1 MIQGNIL
8 KGTIMAEAK
17 TKRWREQRWLIDNI
31 IQANGIDWDQPRSNY
46 IAMPGG
52 PESNT
57 DMIGIRLRIRKY
69 ADAAPAFEAVA
80 RRREARAIEFERDG
94 ELVSARENYFIAATQ
109 WGAAQWPI
117 DETNEQNINYN
128 ARKRECYGKYAKLA
142 DHRVE
147 AVWVPLGDQKLP
159 AWLHLPYGYSGGRV
173 PAIINIPGMDSYKEI
188 GVSMYGDRWLN
199 RGIAV
204 LALDGPGQYESAVL
218 GVHFSMDRWKKTGTA
233 AYDWLAARPEI
244 DAGKIGMCG
253 NSFGSFFSTI
263 AASGE
268 PRLAAVA
275 VTATNLEPGAHTIF
289 EEASPTF
296 KTRFMWMSNFTD
308 EAAFDEFRKTITW
321 EGSAEKIKVPY
332 LALSGESDELCPL
345 RFAENMFKAMSCP
358 RQHVIYAD
366 CRHSLGGV
374 PSTTLGPHPQ
384 GFVANWMAA
393 RLAGKPLTSER
404 WYVDAGGRIAK
415 TPM

>member
-1 MIQGNIL
+1 
-8 KGTIMAEAK
+8 MAEAK

-31 IQANGIDWDQPRSNY
+31 IQANGMDWDQPRSNY
-46 IAMPGG
+46 IAGPGG
-52 PESNT
+52 VESNV
-57 DMIGIRLRIRKY
+57 DMIAIRARIRKY
-69 ADAAPAFEAVA
+69 ADAAPAFEAAA
-80 RRREARAIEFERDG
+80 RRREARAVESERDG
-94 ELVSARENYFIAATQ
+94 NLVSARENYFIAATQ

-117 DETNEQNINYN
+117 DETNQQNIDYN
-128 ARKRECYGKYAKLA
+128 TRKRECYLKYAKLA

-147 AVWVPLGDQKLP
+147 EAWVPIGGQKLP

-173 PAIINIPGMDSYKEI
+173 PAVINIPGMDSYKEI

-218 GVHFSMDRWKKTGTA
+218 GVHFSVDAWKKTGAA

-244 DAGKIGMCG
+244 DAGKIGISG

-263 AASGE
+263 AASAE

-321 EGSAEKIKVPY
+321 EGSAEKIKAPY
-332 LALSGESDELCPL
+332 LAMSGESDELCPL
-345 RFAENMFKAMSCP
+345 HFVEMMFKTMSCP
-358 RQHVIYAD
+358 RQLVIYQD
-366 CRHSLGGV
+366 CRHSLGGGV
-374 PSTTLGPHPQ
+374 PSVALGPHPQ

-404 WYVDAGGRIAK
+404 WYVDAMGRIAK